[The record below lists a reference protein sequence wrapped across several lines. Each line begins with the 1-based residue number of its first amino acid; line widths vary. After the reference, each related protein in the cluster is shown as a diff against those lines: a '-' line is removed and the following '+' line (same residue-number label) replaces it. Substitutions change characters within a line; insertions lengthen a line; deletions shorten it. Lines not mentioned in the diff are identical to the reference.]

1 MLPGAL
7 VIALVTAVG
16 WVFHVPLSNLVRE
29 QSYLLPAIFTGLVV
43 LCASLAGMIWAE
55 SEGRRR
61 RWLRRTQSAADI
73 DSLSAPGFLSRLA
86 RRLPDPLEWVFTPL
100 LRTTMGRRLAEDW
113 KDAGFGDKP
122 SRYFLLL
129 GLMVVVGWLFGSR
142 VAGPVVGSAMAIGFP
157 FLPRSF
163 VSSRATAQRRRFGEQ
178 LPQALDSLAA
188 GLSAGLSLQQA
199 IEFSYQE
206 LPDPVGQ
213 VLAKLWRRMILGF
226 PAEEALRSL
235 LKEHKEESLALV
247 VEGIVLQRQFGGDL
261 VRMLEETGE
270 LLRERVEL
278 EREVRA
284 VTTQGRFSGFII
296 AGLMPVSAG
305 MLLLFNPRYIDVL
318 FETLPGQ
325 VLLVIA
331 LLLLFVGWW
340 VISRLVRVRY

>member
-7 VIALVTAVG
+7 VMALVTAVG
-16 WVFHVPLSNLVRE
+16 WVFHVPLSKMVRE
-29 QSYLLPAIFTGLVV
+29 QTYLLPATFTALVV
-43 LCASLAGMIWAE
+43 LCVSLAGMMWGE

-61 RWLRRTQSAADI
+61 RWLRRTQAAADI
-73 DSLSAPGFLSRLA
+73 DSLSEPGALTRLVH
-86 RRLPDPLEWVFTPL
+86 RLPDPLEWLFSPL
-100 LRTTMGRRLAEDW
+100 LRTNSGRRLAEDW
-113 KDAGFGDKP
+113 ADAGFGDRP

-129 GLMVVVGWLFGSR
+129 VLTVVAGWLFGSR
-142 VAGPVVGSAMAIGFP
+142 VAGPVVGIAMAIAFP

-163 VSSRATAQRRRFGEQ
+163 VSSRAAVQRRRFGEQ

-199 IEFSYQE
+199 IEFSHQE
-206 LPDPVGQ
+206 LPDPVGS

-235 LKEHKEESLALV
+235 LLEHHEESLALV
-247 VEGIVLQRQFGGDL
+247 IEGIVLQRQFGGDL

-284 VTTQGRFSGFII
+284 VTTQGRLSGFII

-305 MLLLFNPRYIDVL
+305 MLLLFNPSYIDVL

-340 VISRLVRVRY
+340 VISRLIRVRY